1 MTEQV
6 TAPAS
11 LSDILLSYDWSP
23 VTRGTIETLG
33 VSIPL
38 ATPAIP
44 TPNAVVSAFV
54 ALDESNAKAA
64 EAYAKALEAI
74 AAAEA
79 KVKATREALE
89 TKAGH
94 TVADVS
100 ALLAEKS
107 RKECA
112 EHRLT
117 AKSKADFLAQLVN
130 AVPLDDAEVT
140 AAKAVI
146 EYAKAKLT
154 GPVVRG
160 TGSGNAP
167 SLRDKLQRAG
177 YAVGDRGR
185 ISAELQAIAERL

>member
-1 MTEQV
+1 MTDAT

-11 LSDILLSYDWSP
+11 LTDLLLSFDWSP
-23 VTRGTIETLG
+23 VTRGTIESLG
-33 VSIPL
+33 VSVPL
-38 ATPAIP
+38 ATPAVP
-44 TPNAVVSAFV
+44 TPTAVVSAFV
-54 ALDESNAKAA
+54 ALDEGNAKVA
-64 EAYAKALEAI
+64 EAYAKALEAV
-74 AAAEA
+74 AAATA
-79 KVKATREALE
+79 KVDATRAALE

-94 TVADVS
+94 TIADVS
-100 ALLAEKS
+100 ALLAENS

-112 EHRLT
+112 EHRVT
-117 AKSKADFLAQLVN
+117 AKAKADFLTQLVAN
-130 AVPLDDAEVT
+130 VPLDDAEVT

-146 EYAKAKLT
+146 EYAKAKLS
-154 GPVVRG
+154 GPVVKG